1 MQSRAFCKELEVLIV
16 LELKK
21 LESIIQSQGLLPL
34 FLVRDELSLES
45 IQQCHMASII
55 SMSKKVISF
64 LWSHWFTHSEGQAKV
79 CHVLPCTETCAIT
92 ELLLFKTWDSGTTCS
107 EVTCREGFSDLK
119 CVSRQKREVALMSV
133 CGTVIHAGGTDTGLT
148 VGLLV

>member
-64 LWSHWFTHSEGQAKV
+64 L
-79 CHVLPCTETCAIT
+79 
-92 ELLLFKTWDSGTTCS
+92 
-107 EVTCREGFSDLK
+107 
-119 CVSRQKREVALMSV
+119 
-133 CGTVIHAGGTDTGLT
+133 
-148 VGLLV
+148 